1 MKWPKDPSE
10 LKDLSPADCKKVAE
24 AVRELIIS
32 TVSKTGGHLA
42 SSLGTV
48 ELTLA
53 LMRVFDFGRDQ
64 DAVVWDVGHQ
74 SYAWKILTGRADEF
88 SGLRQHGGLAGFPKR
103 EESSYDYFNTGHAS
117 TSISAAQG
125 IARAKQLK
133 GQDGRVLAVI
143 GDGAMTG
150 GLAYEAMNNLDSE
163 NLIVILND
171 NQMSIDENVGSIV
184 RHLDEMRIHPQYLSL
199 KASTQ
204 NRLQAIPVIGPFL
217 CRYLTR
223 LKATMRRRLHHTSS
237 LFETLGF
244 RYYGPVDGHD
254 QALLERY
261 LKAAKRAN
269 RPVLI
274 HVITQKG
281 RGYRHA
287 EDTPRLYHGVSPF
300 IEEDGIE
307 EPEPLLVNR
316 LTAEQYFA
324 KPLSFTQGFTWA
336 VHKLAEEFPD
346 LVAITAA
353 MASGTGLR
361 DFSQTWPDRFYDVG
375 IAEGHAVTLGAGLA
389 AGGKKPIVAIYA
401 TFLQR
406 ALDHLYHDVAL
417 QNLPV
422 FFAVDRTGLVG
433 EDGETHQG
441 IYDLNFLEAVPNLEI
456 WAASDPQRLASRMD
470 RLYRELDH
478 PVMLRLA
485 RGRATL
491 PEDLQANYDDPAPAS
506 SETYR
511 RFDFGSETAT
521 ERFVALSY
529 GNYVGDVARAVQAF
543 VLKYPELQVTLL
555 DVEKLKPLELAE
567 IRAELT
573 NAKGI
578 LIAEEN
584 SGPGPLARGIVPY
597 LYGAGLQIPL
607 VCRHLPKE
615 PIEQGSRAEQ
625 LMDHGLDAD
634 SLRGDLESLYEG
646 GRA

>member
-1 MKWPKDPSE
+1 MIWPKDPSE
-10 LKDLSPADCKKVAE
+10 LKALTPEECNKLAE

-53 LMRVFDFGRDQ
+53 LMRVFDFGEDE

-74 SYAWKILTGRADEF
+74 SYPWKILTGRAQAF
-88 SGLRQHGGLAGFPKR
+88 SHLRQNGGLAGFPKR
-103 EESSYDYFNTGHAS
+103 DESPYDYFNTGHAS

-125 IARAKQLK
+125 IARAKQLQ
-133 GQDGRVLAVI
+133 GQSGRVLAVI

-150 GLAYEAMNNLDSE
+150 GLAYEAMNNLKSE

-171 NQMSIDENVGSIV
+171 NQMSIDENVGSLV
-184 RHLDEMRIHPQYLSL
+184 RHLDELRIHPQYLDL

-204 NRLQAIPVIGPFL
+204 NRLQAIPFIGPFL
-217 CRYLTR
+217 LKQLTR
-223 LKATMRRRLHHTSS
+223 LKATMRRKLHHTSS

-261 LKAAKRAN
+261 LKAAKRAK

-274 HVITQKG
+274 HVVTQKG
-281 RGYRHA
+281 KGYEHA
-287 EDTPRLYHGVSPF
+287 ENTPRLYHGVSPF
-300 IEEDGIE
+300 NEEDGIE
-307 EPEPLLVNR
+307 ESEPLR
-316 LTAEQYFA
+316 IHHMTPAEYFA
-324 KPLSFTQGFTWA
+324 KPISFTQGFTWA
-336 VHKLAEEFPD
+336 IHKLAAEFPD

-361 DFSQTWPDRFYDVG
+361 DFSRMWPDRFYDVG

-389 AGGKKPIVAIYA
+389 AGGKKPVVAIYA

-406 ALDHLYHDVAL
+406 ALDHVYHDVAL

-422 FFAVDRTGLVG
+422 FFAVDRSGLVG

-441 IYDLNFLEAVPNLEI
+441 IYDLNFLEAIPNLEI
-456 WAASDPQRLASRMD
+456 WTASDPQRLASRMEV
-470 RLYRELDH
+470 LYRDLKG
-478 PVMLRLA
+478 PTMLRLA
-485 RGRATL
+485 RGKATL
-491 PEDLQANYDDPAPAS
+491 PEEMQAKFD
-506 SETYR
+506 ETPTAAETNR
-511 RFDFGSETAT
+511 RFELGSATAT
-521 ERFVALSY
+521 KYFVALSY
-529 GNYVGDVARAVQAF
+529 GNYVGEVGRAVQAF
-543 VLKYPELQVTLL
+543 VRKYPESHVTLL
-555 DVEKLKPLELAE
+555 DIERLKPLELHDFSE
-567 IRAELT
+567 ELRE
-573 NAKGI
+573 ADGI

-584 SGPGPLARGIVPY
+584 SGPGPLTKGIVPY
-597 LYGAGLQIPL
+597 LYEEDVRIPMI
-607 VCRHLPKE
+607 CRHLPKE

-625 LMDHGLDAD
+625 LSNHRMDAD
-634 SLRGDLESLYEG
+634 GLLRDLESLYEG
-646 GRA
+646 GQA